1 MKKKRKVNLLSV
13 FCILLC
19 LIGLG
24 VMLYPTANDY
34 YLRWEA
40 VREIE
45 KYNEVVEGMK
55 ADYSEIWAAAEEY
68 NRLLAEGNEFTVSVS
83 PEYREYI
90 SQFLNVQGTG
100 MMGYIS
106 IPKINIY
113 LPIYQGTQESAL
125 QAGVGYWI
133 GTSLPTGGPSTHCV
147 LTAHTGLVKAKMF
160 TDLDQMENGDTFQL
174 TVLDRVL
181 TYQVDQILVVEP
193 DDFEPLEIVQGEDYV
208 TLYTCTPYGIN
219 THRLL
224 VRGTRIP
231 TPLESA
237 PLAAEIQAS
246 LMMPI
251 LIAVLV
257 LILILAIFLFRRRR
271 KKKKAAETKQETQ

>member
-1 MKKKRKVNLLSV
+1 MKKKRKINLLSV
-13 FCILLC
+13 FCVLLC

-45 KYNEVVEGMK
+45 KYNEVVEGMR

-160 TDLDQMENGDTFQL
+160 TDLDQMETGDTFQL

-231 TPLESA
+231 TPVDST
-237 PLAAEIQAS
+237 PLAAEVQAS

-257 LILILAIFLFRRRR
+257 LILLLAIFLFRRKR
-271 KKKKAAETKQETQ
+271 KEKKETAE